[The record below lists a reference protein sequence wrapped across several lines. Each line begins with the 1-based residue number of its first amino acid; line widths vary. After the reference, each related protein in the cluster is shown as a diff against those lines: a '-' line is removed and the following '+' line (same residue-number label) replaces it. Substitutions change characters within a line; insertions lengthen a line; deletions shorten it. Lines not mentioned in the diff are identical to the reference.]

1 MVRRMTMFGKLSIRI
16 KLNLMVALIF
26 FVVIGIA
33 TTASMQRERVFMLK
47 MAEEQVFDF
56 TTWYFDSLNTMM
68 LTGTMSQRTILREK
82 SLARPRV
89 IDVRV
94 VRGDPVSRQFGP
106 GLPEEK
112 PVDELDAKAL
122 AGEAAVVVSEGAKGR
137 ILTVI
142 TPFKATEN
150 TRGVNCLRC
159 HEVLSG
165 AVNGAI
171 RVSYS
176 LEHMDANTNSEL
188 MRNVMVN
195 IALFGAGLVFVNL
208 MINRSLM
215 KPLAGLMD
223 AVSRRAKGD
232 VTARA
237 PELSADEMGR
247 LAQAYNTMAENV
259 DAVTEREH
267 QTAVTLQEKVD
278 VLLAVVNR
286 VTEGDFNTKVSF
298 SGDDAVGQLAS
309 SLQIMVD
316 YIRLSI
322 EEKREAVEVLQNKVD
337 GLLVA
342 ATAVAK
348 GDLTTKF
355 SVQGDDAIAQLGL
368 GVRSMIDNLNA
379 LVTQVQRSGV
389 QVTSSAT
396 EIAATMKQVDA
407 TAVKQAATTN
417 QIATTA
423 TEISATT
430 RELADTVDEVAE
442 VVKKATAAALQS
454 HKGLARM
461 ETLMGGV
468 VGAAG
473 TVSEKLDV
481 LKEKAANI
489 STVVVAIGRVADQ
502 TNLLSLNAAIE
513 AEKAGEYGRGF
524 AVVAAEI
531 RRLADQSAVSTLD
544 IEQII
549 REMQE
554 SVQIGVQSMA
564 KFSSQVRS
572 AVDEVQ
578 AVSDE
583 QSTIISQVE
592 TLGPRFESVHE
603 AMHFQ
608 SKGAEQINQAIINL
622 SDSAQQTVETLRF
635 ANNAIQRLNDSAQ
648 GLQQSVSKFKVLDAR
663 RSTDI

>member
-1 MVRRMTMFGKLSIRI
+1 MNMFNKLSIRI
-16 KLNLMVALIF
+16 KLNLMVAFIF
-26 FVVIGIA
+26 FIVIGVA
-33 TTASMQRERVFMLK
+33 TTASVQRERSFMLGV
-47 MAEEQVFDF
+47 AEEEVRDF

-89 IDVRV
+89 VEVRV

-106 GLPEEK
+106 GLPEERV
-112 PVDELDAKAL
+112 VDDLDSKAL
-122 AGEAAVVVSEGAKGR
+122 GGEAAVVVSEGAKGR

-142 TPFKATEN
+142 TPFHATEN

-159 HEVLSG
+159 HEVPSG
-165 AVNGAI
+165 SVNGAI

-176 LEHMDANTNSEL
+176 LEHMDANTNREL
-188 MRNVMVN
+188 MLNVVVN
-195 IALFGAGLVFVNL
+195 IVLFGAGLIFVNI

-215 KPLAGLMD
+215 RPLAGLMD
-223 AVSRRAKGD
+223 AVRRRADGD
-232 VTARA
+232 VSARA
-237 PELSADEMGR
+237 PELSGDELGR
-247 LAQAYNTMAENV
+247 LAGAYNSMAESV

-267 QTAVTLQEKVD
+267 QTAVSLQQKVD
-278 VLLAVVNR
+278 ALLAVVNR

-298 SGDDAVGQLAS
+298 SGDDAIGQLGS

-316 YIRLSI
+316 YIRISI
-322 EEKREAVEVLQNKVD
+322 EEKREAVEVLQKKVD
-337 GLLVA
+337 ALLTA
-342 ATAVAK
+342 ATAVAN
-348 GDLTTKF
+348 GDLTAKF
-355 SVQGDDAIAQLGL
+355 NLQGEDAIGQLGL
-368 GVRSMIDNLNA
+368 GVRSMIDNLNS

-430 RELADTVDEVAE
+430 RELANTVDEVAE
-442 VVKKATAAALQS
+442 VAQKATAAAVQS
-454 HKGLARM
+454 HRGLARM

-468 VGAAG
+468 VEAAG
-473 TVSEKLDV
+473 IVAEKLDV
-481 LKEKAANI
+481 LKERAANI

-549 REMQE
+549 KEMQE
-554 SVQIGVQSMA
+554 SVQVGVQSMA
-564 KFSSQVRS
+564 KFASQVRA
-572 AVDEVQ
+572 AVNEVQ
-578 AVSDE
+578 AVSAE

-592 TLGPRFESVHE
+592 TLGPRFESVHQS
-603 AMHFQ
+603 MHFQ

-635 ANNAIQRLNDSAQ
+635 ANNAIARLNDSAR

-663 RSTDI
+663 RSTDA